1 MHIWRFI
8 ANKIDAQSMSPSC
21 ELQKNSRFPIIS
33 PVIFIKLALTA
44 FACV

>member
-8 ANKIDAQSMSPSC
+8 ANKIDAQSMSLSC
-21 ELQKNSRFPIIS
+21 ELPKNQPFPIIS
-33 PVIFIKLALTA
+33 PAIFIKLALTA